1 MGIGKDESRIYVL
14 LKGQKIMSEP
24 QLSPMA
30 RQAIQDAFGALTKW
44 QTICLQKN
52 RAAKEL
58 TIPTKAIFSLMAL
71 MEVEGKDK

>member
-1 MGIGKDESRIYVL
+1 MDAGKDECGNDEL
-14 LKGQKIMSEP
+14 LKGKRIMSEP